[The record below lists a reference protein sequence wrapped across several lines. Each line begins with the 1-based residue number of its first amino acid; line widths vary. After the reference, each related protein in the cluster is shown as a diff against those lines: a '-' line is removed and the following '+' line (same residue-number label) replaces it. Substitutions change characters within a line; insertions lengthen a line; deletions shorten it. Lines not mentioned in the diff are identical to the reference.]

1 MLGLAT
7 GYELMPVKQ
16 IKSLERLL
24 RNAIDASF
32 QVQPPLPPPP
42 PPATPPPTTLL
53 FLAPTHPCPSPSRSA
68 RVSHNS
74 HPHTC
79 TRSSRAHKLSCTQAK
94 SISHTCTRSS
104 RTRTHMHAGQEN
116 ITLMH
121 THITRAHTLMHAGQ
135 ENKARAV

>member
-42 PPATPPPTTLL
+42 PTWPAALEPPPAPAPSARTSGTP
-53 FLAPTHPCPSPSRSA
+53 FLAAERAFLRS
-68 RVSHNS
+68 
-74 HPHTC
+74 
-79 TRSSRAHKLSCTQAK
+79 
-94 SISHTCTRSS
+94 
-104 RTRTHMHAGQEN
+104 
-116 ITLMH
+116 
-121 THITRAHTLMHAGQ
+121 
-135 ENKARAV
+135 